1 LRRRAERAL
10 AELGAA
16 APLGAVWLLLANDH
30 AFKRLFHNALTGK
43 LSDIAICFLLPLLVS
58 AALGLVCDWPG
69 RRRLAAGAVVA
80 TLVFTLLELSDTAGA
95 VFVRATGA
103 LGLGGGTLARDPTDL
118 LALACVPLA
127 VVYGQ
132 RRLAVAERGPNV
144 WRSATGALVMVT
156 GSLALMATSS
166 SGPCSQQG
174 APVMFQAEAGCGPGG
189 LIVVRSSMDYP
200 PIQISNAAAL
210 GLPTFTYSPSDAAWS
225 DGHWTGD
232 MCLPNRFDQGR
243 WEVIVRGCV
252 SVDGGASA
260 CGPGIDIVT
269 LQTCEAVLVDGV
281 GSFTCKPGDGGAP
294 CVSHLTVVR
303 DGGTDGALGGVDG
316 SSNPAADGPSDV
328 SPGGS

>member
-1 LRRRAERAL
+1 
-10 AELGAA
+10 
-16 APLGAVWLLLANDH
+16 
-30 AFKRLFHNALTGK
+30 
-43 LSDIAICFLLPLLVS
+43 
-58 AALGLVCDWPG
+58 
-69 RRRLAAGAVVA
+69 
-80 TLVFTLLELSDTAGA
+80 
-95 VFVRATGA
+95 
-103 LGLGGGTLARDPTDL
+103 
-118 LALACVPLA
+118 
-127 VVYGQ
+127 
-132 RRLAVAERGPNV
+132 
-144 WRSATGALVMVT
+144 
-156 GSLALMATSS
+156 
-166 SGPCSQQG
+166 
-174 APVMFQAEAGCGPGG
+174 MFQAEAGCGPGG

-210 GLPTFTYSPSDAAWS
+210 GLPSFTYSPSDATWS

-252 SVDGGASA
+252 SFDGGASA
-260 CGPGIDIVT
+260 CGNGIPVVT
-269 LQTCEAVLVDGV
+269 LETCEAVLVDGV

>member
-1 LRRRAERAL
+1 MRRRAERAL